1 MDEAGLFLYEDE
13 GVVDVDEEFDG
24 LTGLVEA
31 VGYEKIA

>member
-24 LTGLVEA
+24 LTGLAEA
-31 VGYEKIA
+31 AGYEKVA